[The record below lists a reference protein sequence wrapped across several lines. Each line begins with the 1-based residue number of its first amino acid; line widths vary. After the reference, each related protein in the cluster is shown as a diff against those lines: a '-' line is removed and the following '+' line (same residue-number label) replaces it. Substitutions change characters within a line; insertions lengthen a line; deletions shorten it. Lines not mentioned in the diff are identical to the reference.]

1 MTDTRPSSSPRA
13 LRRPAPVASAMVV
26 IAGSLPTLLLPTP
39 LHAEDLPRLVSVSGQ
54 GEVRALPDMAYL
66 TIGVEARRPTLAEAR
81 SLVTATVE
89 RVLALTRELKID
101 PKQVDSSGLQV
112 QPEYRWNDKD
122 SQRVL
127 LGYVVSRQVEV
138 ELRNLDQLGTLLERS
153 VSAGANQVG
162 NPRLDSSRRAELERE
177 ALSRAVA
184 DARLDAE
191 TLATAAGVR
200 LGPVFSLSSSS
211 GPQPRPMMAERMLAA
226 APPMADAAAESY
238 TTGELTFQA
247 SVSAQWEL
255 GER

>member
-1 MTDTRPSSSPRA
+1 MTSIRPA
-13 LRRPAPVASAMVV
+13 LRRTASRSSATVAPALAVLAST
-26 IAGSLPTLLLPTP
+26 LPLLLPT
-39 LHAEDLPRLVSVSGQ
+39 LAHAEELPRLVSVSGQ

-66 TIGVEARRPTLAEAR
+66 TIGVEARKPTLAEAR
-81 SLVTATVE
+81 SQVNATVE

-101 PKQVDSSGLQV
+101 PKHVDSSGLQV

-138 ELRNLDQLGTLLERS
+138 QLRNLDQLGSLLERS

-162 NPRLDSSRRAELERE
+162 SPRLDSSRRAELERE

-184 DARLDAE
+184 DAKLDAE

-200 LGPVFSLSSSS
+200 LGPVFSLSSSG
-211 GPQPRPMMAERMLAA
+211 GPPPRPMMAERMLAA
-226 APPMADAAAESY
+226 APPMADAAPETY

-247 SVSAQWEL
+247 SVSAQWTLE
-255 GER
+255 